1 MIETIQQVTVSFQN
15 KLPPVR
21 GKGTFQWDPRYDKK
35 RWEKELAARRIKKK
49 KSGKFF
55 RFIKAV
61 IVLIVLLVVGFAG
74 FYMLYPDVSKL
85 RKQNPGKT
93 SFMEYREAEYRAKGK
108 KIRIQ
113 SKWVPLRSISPY
125 LMKAVLISEDDK
137 FWSHHGFDTE
147 AIQKALE
154 KNLEAGRF
162 KLGGSTISQQLTK
175 NLYLTPSKNPIRK
188 LKEAMITWRLE
199 RTLSKRRILELY
211 LNVVEWGEGIFGA
224 ETAARR
230 HFGKPAS
237 ALTAE
242 EAARLAAALP
252 NPRRYRVDGT
262 SRYVE
267 RRAKIIYTI
276 MVRRGIV
283 VPDYEEVTTTPPGT
297 VDETSPIS
305 PADRE
310 GANSTN
316 PGPTPPPAGQ

>member
-1 MIETIQQVTVSFQN
+1 M
-15 KLPPVR
+15 R
-21 GKGTFQWDPRYDKK
+21 GKGTFQWGPRYDKK
-35 RWEKELAARRIKKK
+35 RWVQELATRKVKKK
-49 KSGKFF
+49 KPGKFP
-55 RFIKAV
+55 RLITV
-61 IVLIVLLVVGFAG
+61 TIVLVVLLVIGFAG
-74 FYMLYPDVSKL
+74 FYMVYPDVSKL
-85 RKQNPGKT
+85 KKQNPGKT

-108 KIRIQ
+108 RIRIQ

-125 LMKAVLISEDDK
+125 LMKAVLIAEDDK

-175 NLYLTPSKNPIRK
+175 NLYLTPSKNPVRK
-188 LKEAMITWRLE
+188 LKEAIITWRLE
-199 RTLSKRRILELY
+199 RALSKRRILELY

-224 ETAARR
+224 EAAARR

-242 EAARLAAALP
+242 EAAKLAAALP

-283 VPDYEEVTTTPPGT
+283 VPDYEEVTTTPPEP
-297 VDETSPIS
+297 VDETAPSPS
-305 PADRE
+305 AQGETPA
-310 GANSTN
+310 
-316 PGPTPPPAGQ
+316 PAGQPPAVSQPPDAR